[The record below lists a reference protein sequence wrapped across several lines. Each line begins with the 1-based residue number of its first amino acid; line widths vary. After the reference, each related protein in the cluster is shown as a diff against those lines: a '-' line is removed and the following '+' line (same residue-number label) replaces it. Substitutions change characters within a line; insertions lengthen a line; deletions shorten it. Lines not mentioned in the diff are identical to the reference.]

1 MTVPRQSLWYK
12 YTSACAYAP
21 YRSLN
26 LTTHICHTAVL
37 YRQRNYRGIWWVYPR
52 YDPTLEGTLRNN
64 PSPPPG
70 STLNI
75 KSSMSCFPHTL
86 LRTNVTLH
94 VIRRKET
101 TPKLAIRARMRWRVL
116 SLCSRCGTLGR
127 SFSRSRPQPLVRSLE
142 RRVWLWT
149 FRLPSAWKRS
159 VSRWSSLLSG
169 HWTSWPACR
178 RCASEGYTS
187 PSERR
192 CSNRPTAV
200 TFARPCSCWG
210 FWQADPPPRTLCAL
224 GLRWRRRKP
233 GECQRVAHPSGQNL
247 LLSTL
252 MASSVWQCGE
262 VDWRWGLSG
271 RGRRW
276 GTVCAVRQDIQY
288 PCCSDCVL
296 CWLEWL
302 QTVVRRF
309 WSSEKGLLPGP
320 LVMAV
325 RAHPHFQA
333 LGWCLARRVQ
343 VPLFLHHVG
352 PLRPQEKQE

>member
-1 MTVPRQSLWYK
+1 MTRPCTIPVWVVPFGTWSVGQAFREGLPACCMLSWVGSPRSTGR
-12 YTSACAYAP
+12 TSCIVRDRAGCP
-21 YRSLN
+21 
-26 LTTHICHTAVL
+26 
-37 YRQRNYRGIWWVYPR
+37 WWTGR
-52 YDPTLEGTLRNN
+52 AW
-64 PSPPPG
+64 
-70 STLNI
+70 
-75 KSSMSCFPHTL
+75 F
-86 LRTNVTLH
+86 
-94 VIRRKET
+94 
-101 TPKLAIRARMRWRVL
+101 LAIRARMRWRVL

-127 SFSRSRPQPLVRSLE
+127 SFSRSRPQSLVRSLE

-159 VSRWSSLLSG
+159 VSRWFFLLSG

-178 RCASEGYTS
+178 RCASAGYPS
-187 PSERR
+187 PSGWR

-233 GECQRVAHPSGQNL
+233 GECQSVVHPSGQNL

-252 MASSVWQCGE
+252 MASSVWQCEE
-262 VDWRWGLSG
+262 VDWRGGLSG

-309 WSSEKGLLPGP
+309 
-320 LVMAV
+320 
-325 RAHPHFQA
+325 
-333 LGWCLARRVQ
+333 
-343 VPLFLHHVG
+343 
-352 PLRPQEKQE
+352 